1 MTAVRRAVVTG
12 ASNGIGQAIARALQA
27 SGVEVI
33 GLDIEPGEG
42 GFETIAIDL
51 GDAGAVVEV
60 ASRLASRGVDILV
73 NCAGIFA
80 ASPLLELDL
89 VGYRRLLAIDL
100 DAAVLLM
107 KHLGAG
113 MTARGWGRIVNVTSV
128 HAVVGEPGCLA
139 YDVAK
144 AGLEAA
150 TRVAAIEL
158 APDGVLVN
166 AVAPG
171 FVNTRMAV
179 TDGVDELETPEFRSI
194 YIEQGRLPLRRGA
207 APEEV
212 AGLVLWL
219 VSSANTYVTGQT
231 ITVDGGLTVRL

>member
-1 MTAVRRAVVTG
+1 MKAVVTG
-12 ASNGIGQAIARALQA
+12 TSNGIGLAIARAFTTD
-27 SGVEVI
+27 GIEVT
-33 GLDIEPGEG
+33 GLDIEPGPD
-42 GFETIAIDL
+42 GFESIAVDL
-51 GDAGAVVEV
+51 ADAAAVTAAGEL
-60 ASRLASRGVDILV
+60 LAGRGIDILV

-89 VGYRRLLAIDL
+89 AGYRRLLAIDL

-113 MTARGWGRIVNVTSV
+113 MAERGWGRIVNVTSV
-128 HAVVGEPGCLA
+128 HATVSEPGCLA

-158 APDGVLVN
+158 APHGVLVN

-171 FVNTRMAV
+171 FVTTRMAEV
-179 TDGVDELETPEFRSI
+179 DGVDELETPAMHGI
-194 YIEQGRLPLRRGA
+194 YIEGGRLPLGRGA

-212 AGLVLWL
+212 AALVAWL
-219 VSSANTYVTGQT
+219 AGPANTYVTGESVR
-231 ITVDGGLTVRL
+231 VDGGLTVRL

>member
-1 MTAVRRAVVTG
+1 MKAVVTG
-12 ASNGIGQAIARALQA
+12 SSNGIGLAIAGALA
-27 SGVEVI
+27 ADGTEVI
-33 GLDIEPGEG
+33 GLDVEAGSG
-42 GFETIAIDL
+42 GFETIAVDL
-51 GDAGAVVEV
+51 ADAEAVVEV
-60 ASRLASRGVDILV
+60 ATALAGRGIDVLV

-89 VGYRRLLAIDL
+89 TGYRRLLAIDL

-113 MTARGWGRIVNVTSV
+113 MAERGWGRIVNVTSV
-128 HAVVGEPGCLA
+128 HASVSEPGCLA

-158 APDGVLVN
+158 APHGVLVN

-171 FVNTRMAV
+171 FVTTRMALA
-179 TDGVDELETPEFRSI
+179 DGVDELETPEMHRV
-194 YIEQGRLPLRRGA
+194 YIEGGRLPLRRGA

-212 AGLVLWL
+212 AALVAWL
-219 VSSANTYVTGQT
+219 AGPANTYVTGET
-231 ITVDGGLTVRL
+231 IRVDGGLTARL

>member
-1 MTAVRRAVVTG
+1 MKAVVTG
-12 ASNGIGQAIARALQA
+12 TSNGIGLAIARAFTA
-27 SGVEVI
+27 DGIEVT
-33 GLDIEPGEG
+33 GLDIEPGPD
-42 GFETIAIDL
+42 GFESIAVNL
-51 GDAGAVVEV
+51 ADAAAVTAAGEL
-60 ASRLASRGVDILV
+60 LAGRGIDILV

-80 ASPLLELDL
+80 ASPLLGLDL
-89 VGYRRLLAIDL
+89 AGYRRLLAIDL

-113 MTARGWGRIVNVTSV
+113 MAERGWGRIVNVTSV
-128 HAVVGEPGCLA
+128 HASVSEPGCLA

-158 APDGVLVN
+158 APHGVLVN

-171 FVNTRMAV
+171 FVTTRMAEV
-179 TDGVDELETPEFRSI
+179 DGVDELETPAMHGI
-194 YIEQGRLPLRRGA
+194 YIEGGRLPLGRGA

-212 AGLVLWL
+212 AALVAWL
-219 VSSANTYVTGQT
+219 AGPANTYVTGESVR
-231 ITVDGGLTVRL
+231 VDGGLTVRL

>member
-1 MTAVRRAVVTG
+1 MKAVVTG
-12 ASNGIGQAIARALQA
+12 TSNGIGLAIARAFTA
-27 SGVEVI
+27 DGIEVT
-33 GLDIEPGEG
+33 GLDIEPGPD
-42 GFETIAIDL
+42 GFESIAVDL
-51 GDAGAVVEV
+51 ADAAAVTAAGEL
-60 ASRLASRGVDILV
+60 LAGRGIDILV

-80 ASPLLELDL
+80 ASPLLGLDL
-89 VGYRRLLAIDL
+89 AGYRRLLAIDL

-113 MTARGWGRIVNVTSV
+113 MAERGWGRIVNVTSV
-128 HAVVGEPGCLA
+128 HATVSEPGCLA

-158 APDGVLVN
+158 APHGVLVN

-171 FVNTRMAV
+171 FVTTRMAEV
-179 TDGVDELETPEFRSI
+179 DGVDELETPAMRGI
-194 YIEQGRLPLRRGA
+194 YIEGGRLPLGRGA

-212 AGLVLWL
+212 AALVAWL
-219 VSSANTYVTGQT
+219 AGPANTYVTGESVR
-231 ITVDGGLTVRL
+231 VDGGLTVRL

>member
-1 MTAVRRAVVTG
+1 MKAVVTG
-12 ASNGIGQAIARALQA
+12 TSNGIGLAIARALLA
-27 SGVEVI
+27 SGTEVI
-33 GLDIEPGEG
+33 GLDVEPGVG
-42 GFETIAIDL
+42 GFETIGVDL
-51 GDAGAVVEV
+51 ADADAVVEV
-60 ASRLASRGVDILV
+60 AVRLAARDIDILV
-73 NCAGIFA
+73 NCAGIFV

-89 VGYRRLLAIDL
+89 AAYRRLLAIDL

-113 MTARGWGRIVNVTSV
+113 MAERGWGRIVNVTSV
-128 HAVVGEPGCLA
+128 HAAVGEPGCLA

-158 APDGVLVN
+158 ADHGVLVN

-171 FVNTRMAV
+171 FVSTRMAV
-179 TDGVDELETPEFRSI
+179 TDGVDELEKPEFRSI
-194 YIEQGRLPLRRGA
+194 YLEHARLPLRRGA

-212 AGLVLWL
+212 AALVLWL
-219 VSSANTYVTGQT
+219 AGPANTYVTGET
-231 ITVDGGLTVRL
+231 IKVDGGLTIRL

>member
-1 MTAVRRAVVTG
+1 MTSGRTAVVTG
-12 ASNGIGQAIARALQA
+12 SSNGIGLAIARALQA
-27 SGVEVI
+27 AGSEVI

-42 GFETIAIDL
+42 GFETIDVDL
-51 GDAGAVVEV
+51 GDSDAVVEI
-60 ASRLASRGVDILV
+60 AGRLADRGVDILV
-73 NCAGIFA
+73 NCAGIFT
-80 ASPLLELDL
+80 ASPLLDLDL

-113 MTARGWGRIVNVTSV
+113 MAERGWGRIVNVTSV
-128 HAVVGEPGCLA
+128 HAEVGEPGCLA

-144 AGLEAA
+144 AGLQAA

-158 APDGVLVN
+158 APGGVLVN

-179 TDGVDELETPEFRSI
+179 SDGVDELDKPEFRSI
-194 YIEQGRLPLRRGA
+194 YIEHGRLPLRRGA

-212 AGLVLWL
+212 ARLVLWL
-219 VSSANTYVTGQT
+219 VGSANSYVTGQT

>member
-1 MTAVRRAVVTG
+1 MSPTTAVVTG
-12 ASNGIGQAIARALQA
+12 SSNGIGLAIARALA
-27 SGVEVI
+27 ADGLEVV
-33 GLDIEPGEG
+33 GLDVEAGAGE
-42 GFETIAIDL
+42 FETLAVDL
-51 GDAGAVVEV
+51 ADADAVIEV
-60 ASRLASRGVDILV
+60 ATALARRGVDVLV

-89 VGYRRLLAIDL
+89 TGYRRLLAIDL

-113 MTARGWGRIVNVTSV
+113 MAQRGWGRIVNVTSV
-128 HAVVGEPGCLA
+128 HASVSEPGCLA

-158 APDGVLVN
+158 APHGVLVN
-166 AVAPG
+166 SVAPG
-171 FVNTRMAV
+171 FVNTRMAQA
-179 TDGVDELETPEFRSI
+179 DGVDELETPEMHSI
-194 YIEQGRLPLRRGA
+194 YIEAGRLPLRRGA

-212 AGLVLWL
+212 AALVTWL
-219 VSSANTYVTGQT
+219 AGSANTYVTGET
-231 ITVDGGLTVRL
+231 IRVDGGLTTRL

>member
-1 MTAVRRAVVTG
+1 MKAVVTG
-12 ASNGIGQAIARALQA
+12 TSNGIGLAIARAFTA
-27 SGVEVI
+27 DGIEVT
-33 GLDIEPGEG
+33 GLDIEPGPD
-42 GFETIAIDL
+42 GFESIAVDL
-51 GDAGAVVEV
+51 ADAAAVTAAGEL
-60 ASRLASRGVDILV
+60 LAGRGIDILV

-89 VGYRRLLAIDL
+89 AGYRRLLAIDL

-113 MTARGWGRIVNVTSV
+113 MAERGWGRIVNVTSV
-128 HAVVGEPGCLA
+128 HASVSEPGCLA

-158 APDGVLVN
+158 APHGVLVN

-171 FVNTRMAV
+171 FVTTRMAEV
-179 TDGVDELETPEFRSI
+179 DGVDELETPAMRGI
-194 YIEQGRLPLRRGA
+194 YIEGGRLPLGRGA

-212 AGLVLWL
+212 AALVAWL
-219 VSSANTYVTGQT
+219 AGPANTYVTGESVR
-231 ITVDGGLTVRL
+231 VDGGLTVRL